1 MNGIAK
7 VIIAVILGFFI
18 LKTCSN
24 RRASRQY
31 SSPVVQTAQNWQKS
45 PVDEIIRDLSAE
57 NNFSIILLDMDS
69 RNGKYFHQYNVIV
82 EKPDTVVANQTD
94 WKEVPEA
101 YFGQN
106 VDNMGMEIA
115 SKKDGKVSKVA
126 SPAGYNHYVGNERYG
141 HWVQRDGGSFWE
153 FYGKYAFMSSM
164 FNMMTYPVR
173 RSYWND
179 YYGGGYYGSR
189 PYYGPSGS
197 RVYGTKSYTSRS
209 GRNTTWASKPSTFK
223 SQVRNQVSRSSSAS
237 SSRSYS
243 SGSKYSSSSSSSR
256 STRSSSRYS
265 SSSSRSRSGGFGK

>member
-1 MNGIAK
+1 MNNGIAK
-7 VIIAVILGFFI
+7 IIIVVIIGFFV

-24 RRASRQY
+24 RNSSRQY
-31 SSPVVQTAQNWQKS
+31 SQSPTTQTARNWQKS
-45 PVDEIIRDLSAE
+45 PVDEIIRDHSSE

-69 RNGKYFHQYNVIV
+69 RSGKYYHQYNVIV
-82 EKPDTVVANQTD
+82 EKPDTVLAKETD
-94 WKEVPEA
+94 WKEVPET
-101 YFGQN
+101 YFAQN

-115 SKKDGKVSKVA
+115 SKKDGKLSKVA
-126 SPAGYNHYVGNERYG
+126 APAGYTNYIGNEKYG

-189 PYYGPSGS
+189 PYYGYNGA
-197 RVYGTKSYTSRS
+197 RTYGTKSYTTRS
-209 GRNTTWASKPSTFK
+209 GKSTTWASKPSSFK
-223 SQVRNQVSRSSSAS
+223 SQVRSQVSRSSSS
-237 SSRSYS
+237 SKSRSYS
-243 SGSKYSSSSSSSR
+243 SGSSYSSSNKT
-256 STRSSSRYS
+256 TRSSSRYS